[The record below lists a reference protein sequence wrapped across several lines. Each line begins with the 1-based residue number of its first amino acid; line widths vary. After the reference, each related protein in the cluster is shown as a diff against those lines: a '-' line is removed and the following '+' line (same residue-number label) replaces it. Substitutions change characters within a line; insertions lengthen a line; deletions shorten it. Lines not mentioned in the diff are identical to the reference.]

1 MPGEGPNFKHI
12 GGLKLEEVCV
22 EPLHYL
28 VLEYLIVT
36 AFIFLAER
44 INQAIA
50 FPSYHQGFCIFNPK
64 ELGSSKTVAILYK
77 FIIYEDACSTSC

>member
-1 MPGEGPNFKHI
+1 MPGEGPKFKHI
-12 GGLKLEEVCV
+12 GELKLEEVCV
-22 EPLHYL
+22 EPLRYL
-28 VLEYLIVT
+28 VPEYLIVT

-50 FPSYHQGFCIFNPK
+50 FPSYHQGFCIFNPE
-64 ELGSSKTVAILYK
+64 ELGSSKTVAILYE